1 MRLIYGFLCLAI
13 VAGCQTTC
21 DRVSASSAASN
32 YVSVA
37 AVRYMASVG
46 GVGAETVEVVVRNGT
61 KKPVSF
67 VKAELD
73 GVELPKIVPSVQSAL
88 DAFRRGA
95 VGGRVGQPAVPSV
108 AGVRWWQF
116 YPSPDIKAGG
126 YASFQFNFMERSR
139 PCRLAL
145 TTSSGESLSVH
156 IPRYSKPKR
165 RVEFL
170 SFSGDG
176 SVMSIRYSK
185 GAPPVSVSVNGKRI
199 ERFINLGA
207 TASGHPGAVVAGL
220 PVPPKEGDGMFV
232 ELEFPDGVKSS
243 VFIRAMLGVCTVAPN
258 GKSDSEPLEE
268 GERKLYGFDP
278 SMRIFRL
285 PYDVACS
292 DKKSGI
298 HGMNAQSA
306 VAAHM
311 KRYASVP
318 DGLSGIDFCT
328 GLYPEVWNIYS
339 QIGDVVISKP
349 YKLHWGVTPQRFI
362 DEEDAFISDVVA
374 NVAPRPVI
382 WVPERFRWAR
392 ELDGKEFET
401 LAWCAFMRGVRG
413 MRVHHWFNSRTEPFA
428 GNQGLADAMR
438 KFNSDFNRLR
448 PVLER
453 SIPMRCHERR
463 DSRIKIYESWCGDEG
478 VLLLVRNL
486 RYDVGLDVKTKGRMR
501 PYSVKPL
508 SRCRFKLP
516 MPKWFNPVRAADPLS
531 GEEIFFKMQSGM
543 CELFFENLQ
552 SYKLIW
558 IQDTSSL
565 PFCTAL

>member
-1 MRLIYGFLCLAI
+1 MRSRLLCVCMCLFV
-13 VAGCQTTC
+13 VAGC
-21 DRVSASSAASN
+21 RMAS
-32 YVSVA
+32 VPDGGEKQEISVA

-46 GVGAETVEVVVRNGT
+46 NAGAETVEVIVHNGT
-61 KKPVSF
+61 REPVSF

-73 GVELPKIVPSVQSAL
+73 GVEFPKIVPSVQRAL

-185 GAPPVSVSVNGKRI
+185 GAPPVSVSVNGKRL
-199 ERFINLGA
+199 ERFVNLGA
-207 TASGHPGAVVAGL
+207 TASGHSGAVVAEL
-220 PVPPKEGDGMFV
+220 PVPPKEGDGVFV
-232 ELEFPDGVKSS
+232 ELEFPDGVKSP

-258 GKSDSEPLEE
+258 GRSDSEPLEE

-278 SMRIFRL
+278 SMRIFRI

-292 DKKSGI
+292 DKKSGV

-306 VAAHM
+306 VAARM

-318 DGLSGIDFCT
+318 DGLSGVDFCT

-349 YKLHWGVTPQRFI
+349 YKLHWGVSPQRFI

-382 WVPERFRWAR
+382 WVPDRFRWAR
-392 ELDGKEFET
+392 ELDGQEFT
-401 LAWCAFMRGVRG
+401 LQAWSAFMRGVRG

-428 GNQGLADAMR
+428 GNPGLAESVR
-438 KFNSDFNRLR
+438 TFNSDFNKIR
-448 PVLER
+448 PLLEK
-453 SIPMRCHERR
+453 SVPMWCHERR
-463 DSRIKIYESWCGDEG
+463 DQRIKIYESWCADEG
-478 VLLLVRNL
+478 VLLFVRNL
-486 RYDVGLDVKTKGRMR
+486 RYDVGLDAKARQRVR
-501 PYSVKPL
+501 PFSVKPIGQ
-508 SRCRFKLP
+508 CRFAI
-516 MPKWFNPVRAADPLS
+516 PKQAWFVPSVATVPTTGEIVPLKDL
-531 GEEIFFKMQSGM
+531 GDTYEISLSNLDSYRLVWIPNMEIRRGM
-543 CELFFENLQ
+543 V
-552 SYKLIW
+552 KW
-558 IQDTSSL
+558 
-565 PFCTAL
+565 

>member
-1 MRLIYGFLCLAI
+1 M
-13 VAGCQTTC
+13 
-21 DRVSASSAASN
+21 
-32 YVSVA
+32 
-37 AVRYMASVG
+37 
-46 GVGAETVEVVVRNGT
+46 
-61 KKPVSF
+61 
-67 VKAELD
+67 
-73 GVELPKIVPSVQSAL
+73 
-88 DAFRRGA
+88 
-95 VGGRVGQPAVPSV
+95 
-108 AGVRWWQF
+108 
-116 YPSPDIKAGG
+116 
-126 YASFQFNFMERSR
+126 
-139 PCRLAL
+139 
-145 TTSSGESLSVH
+145 
-156 IPRYSKPKR
+156 
-165 RVEFL
+165 
-170 SFSGDG
+170 
-176 SVMSIRYSK
+176 
-185 GAPPVSVSVNGKRI
+185 
-199 ERFINLGA
+199 LGA
-207 TASGHPGAVVAGL
+207 
-220 PVPPKEGDGMFV
+220 
-232 ELEFPDGVKSS
+232 
-243 VFIRAMLGVCTVAPN
+243 CTVAPN
-258 GKSDSEPLEE
+258 GKSDSEPLDENV
-268 GERKLYGFDP
+268 RNHYGFDP
-278 SMRIFRL
+278 TLRLYRI

-298 HGMNAQSA
+298 RGMNAQSV
-306 VAAHM
+306 VAARI

-318 DGLSGIDFCT
+318 DGLSGVDFCT

-463 DSRIKIYESWCGDEG
+463 DKRIMIYESWCGDEG

-531 GEEIFFKMQSGM
+531 GEEIFFKMQSGT